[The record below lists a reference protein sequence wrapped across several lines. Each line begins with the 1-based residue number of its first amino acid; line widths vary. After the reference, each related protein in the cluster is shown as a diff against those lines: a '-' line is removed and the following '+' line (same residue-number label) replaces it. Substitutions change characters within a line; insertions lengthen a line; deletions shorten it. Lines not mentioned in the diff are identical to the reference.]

1 MASVLKRKRGAV
13 EVQDTPKRA
22 KSTKKPAKN
31 PAQKVEKNVGWE
43 AALEDMPKTNELI
56 KANGANQLKN
66 EHTMTTLSPES
77 MDLDIQK
84 SEDVKTPE
92 ARGEVAAGTPIE
104 KASLWKLSES
114 IAGRMS
120 NLEPV
125 FTADEK

>member
-22 KSTKKPAKN
+22 KSTKKLAKN

-43 AALEDMPKTNELI
+43 AALEDTPKTNELI
-56 KANGANQLKN
+56 KANGSNQSKN
-66 EHTMTTLSPES
+66 EHPMTTLSPES

-92 ARGEVAAGTPIE
+92 ARGEVAVGKPIE